1 MLIDDGPNVVLDLGS
16 STIKVGFNGESCPR
30 FIIPNVIGKIKKD
43 LIYIIEN
50 DNKSQFGNDAIYNS
64 TLYNLDYYQINHNGK
79 FPLENNGKELEEF
92 LNYILFK
99 KLKLKNDT
107 NPGIFI
113 ITSILT
119 NPKEKEFLCEILFN
133 KLNIRKIYMES
144 QSVMTLYSTAKTS
157 GLIINSGEIINEIV
171 PIYEGYVIQSGVKTC
186 FKAGKELTNQF
197 LKFYDNYFNYF
208 NVENKFEMAKKIK
221 EKYCEILPFN
231 NNKNYNQINEEFI
244 LPDGNC
250 IEINNERFDLPEI
263 FFNSNGCDN
272 HSLQEIISESI
283 DKTDLMF
290 RKYFYNNI
298 ILGGGNSCIKGFP
311 ERLKSEIEN
320 YLKVNNNKI
329 DVKKIDMTNSSE
341 RQYSAW
347 IGASGVCSFNNFKTK
362 WLYKENYAEN
372 GAQHLIDDFI

>member
-50 DNKSQFGNDAIYNS
+50 DNKNQFGNDAIYNS

-79 FPLENNGKELEEF
+79 FPLENNGKDLEEF

-171 PIYEGYVIQSGVKTC
+171 PIYEGYVIQSRDKNY
-186 FKAGKELTNQF
+186 FKARKELTNQL
-197 LKFYDNYFNYF
+197 LKFYDNYLN
-208 NVENKFEMAKKIK
+208 
-221 EKYCEILPFN
+221 
-231 NNKNYNQINEEFI
+231 
-244 LPDGNC
+244 
-250 IEINNERFDLPEI
+250 
-263 FFNSNGCDN
+263 
-272 HSLQEIISESI
+272 
-283 DKTDLMF
+283 
-290 RKYFYNNI
+290 
-298 ILGGGNSCIKGFP
+298 
-311 ERLKSEIEN
+311 
-320 YLKVNNNKI
+320 
-329 DVKKIDMTNSSE
+329 
-341 RQYSAW
+341 
-347 IGASGVCSFNNFKTK
+347 
-362 WLYKENYAEN
+362 
-372 GAQHLIDDFI
+372 